1 MIQFCKTFE
10 QVFGGHALSGA
21 QKCSD
26 LNVALWHVALIYV
39 KVGFILRL
47 RAAPSGTAY
56 EQLLSRNVERFR
68 EGLVFKAHRFLCHST
83 PGSRVINDKED
94 SGFWQELAVLVF
106 ETAKE
111 GGGDKEL
118 WAGWAEKVCL
128 AP

>member
-1 MIQFCKTFE
+1 M
-10 QVFGGHALSGA
+10 
-21 QKCSD
+21 
-26 LNVALWHVALIYV
+26 WHVALIYV

-47 RAAPSGTAY
+47 RAAPSGTVY

-68 EGLVFKAHRFLCHST
+68 EGLEFKSHRFLCHST
-83 PGSRVINDKED
+83 PGSRVIKNKED